1 MLPLYSAVLSSDGL
15 FADLIDLRGLYGAG
29 RLRLTVDRGSVRLS
43 AGAAPDAL
51 DVIGDYSVGVFEV
64 SIPLTRLVKV
74 ERLTGNSST
83 ILVEILPH
91 TADKRNV
98 TAALLSVGIEIPMGG
113 SSVRFTPSPRD
124 TARMKG
130 ERKPV
135 VMIDRVSPN
144 TTWGDLQILSVVD
157 GSMYAAGMDRTIRSS
172 SDYGASW
179 YKLAQAGAG
188 QYAKFGMW
196 FRTSTHGTIITTW
209 HPDGGGAPTIRR
221 STNFGASFTDVVA
234 AQTNV
239 DYLGVTSVCQDPV
252 TGTLYLGEYITAD
265 AATVPTMK
273 ISKSDDN
280 GATWTTFKTFSRD
293 AVANPNTAV
302 RHCHGIQWD
311 QHDNRMYFLTGDNE
325 NASGIYRCTADKTD
339 IEPVFLKSSQ
349 SVVPM
354 SATAVGV
361 MFFPNYIVWGQD
373 ATGDAW
379 LLRLPRNQIGV
390 PNSVVEKIMHL
401 QSTSW
406 YTVRTAS
413 DGTEWIMCVSTQPI
427 ANVAP
432 LDRAIHLYRVADD
445 GATCDEIGSIPT
457 TSETQ
462 TGYFWPLGTPLQSNT
477 DGYVWIGSNVYSQFE
492 AQSATAPHIGQQFKI
507 STAWGVQPLTRP
519 DSVRKAWLG
528 QAQNQ
533 SSGKVTVAASE
544 VHTFGHTKVP
554 NNARRLFIFDM
565 GVWKPAGSGAGAV
578 KVRIWNASAANA
590 VLNKIDSVAIQTTAT
605 SVLHDIFN
613 NEAAPNVFVSD
624 KLTAGNVIFFDI
636 VETSGTGGSDAT
648 AYVQFAW
655 GY

>member
-1 MLPLYSAVLSSDGL
+1 MP
-15 FADLIDLRGLYGAG
+15 
-29 RLRLTVDRGSVRLS
+29 
-43 AGAAPDAL
+43 
-51 DVIGDYSVGVFEV
+51 
-64 SIPLTRLVKV
+64 
-74 ERLTGNSST
+74 
-83 ILVEILPH
+83 
-91 TADKRNV
+91 V
-98 TAALLSVGIEIPMGG
+98 TATVSGEGKVNLLAAADQQPITFS
-113 SSVRFTPSPRD
+113 RSPRD
-124 TARMKG
+124 TNRVAMD
-130 ERKPV
+130 RKPV

-157 GSMYAAGMDRTIRSS
+157 GSTYAVGMDRTIRSS

-179 YKLAQAGAG
+179 YKLAQSGAG
-188 QYAKFGMW
+188 QYAKFGMF
-196 FRTSTHGTIITTW
+196 FRTSTPGTIITTW

-221 STNFGASFTDVVA
+221 STNYAATFTDVIA
-234 AQTNV
+234 AQSNV
-239 DYLGVTSVCQDPV
+239 DYLGVTSVCQDPI

-280 GATWTTFKTFSRD
+280 GATWSTFKIFNRD
-293 AVANPNTAV
+293 SVAYPTTAV

-311 QHDNRMYFLTGDNE
+311 QHEGRMYFLTGDNE
-325 NASGIYRCTADKTD
+325 AASGIYRCTADKTD

-349 SVVPM
+349 TTIPM
-354 SATAVGV
+354 SATAVGI
-361 MFFPNYIVWGQD
+361 MFFPNYIAWGQD

-379 LLRLPRNQIGV
+379 LLRLPRNQIGSSS
-390 PNSVVEKIMHL
+390 PTVEKIGHL

-413 DGTEWIMCVSTQPI
+413 DGTEWIMCVATQPI

-445 GATCDEIGSIPT
+445 GATCDEIASIPT
-457 TSETQ
+457 TSFTQ

-492 AQSATAPHIGQQFKI
+492 GQSATAPHIGQQFKI
-507 STAWGVQPLTRP
+507 STAWGSVQSLIRP
-519 DSVRKAWLG
+519 DSVRKAWVG
-528 QAQNQ
+528 QAQSQN
-533 SSGKVTVAASE
+533 SGKVTVAANE

-554 NNARRLFIFDM
+554 NYARRLFIFDM
-565 GVWKPAGSGAGAV
+565 GVWKPSGSGAGTP
-578 KVRIWNASAANA
+578 KVRVWNASTSAA
-590 VLNKIDSVAIQTTAT
+590 VLNKVDSAAIQTTTT

-624 KLTAGNVIFFDI
+624 QLTAGNVIFFDI
-636 VETSGTGGSDAT
+636 VETTGTGGSDAT
-648 AYVQFAW
+648 AFVQFAW